1 MGWSERCNDSIWIR
15 EHASEFAEYDS
26 VIPDPGVRGPCP
38 RSYTVLEAW
47 IREPP
52 GNGWSRTS
60 RCSTRPGAPVRGF
73 PADCQQGWCTT
84 CAAELP
90 DGEVDQS
97 LARRYFDADEEPGL
111 ILTCVARPR
120 SD

>member
-1 MGWSERCNDSIWIR
+1 
-15 EHASEFAEYDS
+15 
-26 VIPDPGVRGPCP
+26 
-38 RSYTVLEAW
+38 
-47 IREPP
+47 
-52 GNGWSRTS
+52 
-60 RCSTRPGAPVRGF
+60 
-73 PADCQQGWCTT
+73 
-84 CAAELP
+84 LP